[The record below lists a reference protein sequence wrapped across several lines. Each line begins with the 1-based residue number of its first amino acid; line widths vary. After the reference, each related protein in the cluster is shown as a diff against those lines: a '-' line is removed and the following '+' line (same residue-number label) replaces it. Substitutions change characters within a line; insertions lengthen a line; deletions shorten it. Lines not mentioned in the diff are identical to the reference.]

1 MEKTTIDAEWEASR
15 QRRLKAS
22 EDALTD
28 CRGRYYEFG
37 PGHFEGH
44 YFNSSGYGCA
54 IVACIGGDDSWA
66 AYIGGCSPEREEDG
80 LRFVAAHGCKL
91 SEKDARHFFPF
102 IEIGY
107 RP

>member
-1 MEKTTIDAEWEASR
+1 MAITDAELAASQ
-15 QRRLKAS
+15 QRRREAR

-28 CRGRYYEFG
+28 CRRRYYEFN
-37 PGHFEGH
+37 PGHFEGR
-44 YFNSSGYGCA
+44 YFKSTGYGCA
-54 IVACIGGDDSWA
+54 IIACIGGDDSWA
-66 AYIGGCSPEREEDG
+66 AYIGGCSFAREEDV
-80 LRFVAAHGCKL
+80 LMFVAAHGSKL

>member
-1 MEKTTIDAEWEASR
+1 MAITDAELEAS
-15 QRRLKAS
+15 QQWRLKAR

-28 CRGRYYEFG
+28 CRRRYYEFT
-37 PGHFEGH
+37 PGHFEGR
-44 YFNSSGYGCA
+44 YFNASGYGCA

-80 LRFVAAHGCKL
+80 LRFVADHGCKL
-91 SEKDARHFFPF
+91 SKKDARHFFPF

-107 RP
+107 RL